1 MKISRAGNAIQAL
14 IYRIAGAEHKELVTI
29 AWSWNRIVGHLLADR
44 TEIQK
49 LENGVLFISVTNN
62 VWMQELI
69 LQKYRIVG
77 AIKRHLGISIKDI
90 VFYIRTG

>member
-1 MKISRAGNAIQAL
+1 MKISRAGNAIQTL
-14 IYRIAGAEHKELVTI
+14 VYRIAGAEHKDLVAI

-44 TEIQK
+44 TEIRR
-49 LENGVLFISVTNN
+49 LDNGVLFISVTNS

-77 AIKRHLGISIKDI
+77 AIKRHLGVTIKDI
-90 VFYIRTG
+90 VFYIRTR